1 MCRSGSRTANWEL
14 YPKALS
20 EMARVCRPHSG
31 RAVLLTHDN
40 KALSKVHTLMHMH
53 ATHTHTYMHTCTHT
67 HTHTECSKRCVLEE
81 DQDIVGQCWW
91 FRSCTLHL
99 AS

>member
-40 KALSKVHTLMHMH
+40 KALSKVHTLMHVH

-67 HTHTECSKRCVLEE
+67 HTHTHRVFKEMCSGRGSRHCGSMLV
-81 DQDIVGQCWW
+81 V
-91 FRSCTLHL
+91 
-99 AS
+99 